1 MKSLKESLMD
11 DENVLIGDVKQH
23 MKDEVCR
30 RNIEKLAH
38 EMYVKFNF
46 DPYTGTMEEIE
57 GETPED
63 AIKILRGIP
72 LFTWDYELNDFDTED
87 LISLIKSSQWKK
99 YKKELEKSNLK
110 YKEAL
115 IEDANRI
122 EEYISKNKKK

>member
-1 MKSLKESLMD
+1 MKTLYESILD
-11 DENVLIGDVKQH
+11 DEEKLIGDIKQH

-38 EMYVKFNF
+38 EMYVKFDF
-46 DPYTGTMEEIE
+46 DPYTGTLEEIE
-57 GETPED
+57 GKTPEE
-63 AIKILRGIP
+63 AIEMLRSVP
-72 LFTWDYELNDFDTED
+72 LYAWDFNNDD

-122 EEYISKNKKK
+122 EEYIRKNK